1 MALTDSEETTW
12 PATTFVKPMADTA
25 DDEEIKIVAAAI
37 ANARGGRRGMPP
49 IKNILDILPAK
60 LREEV
65 LDDASAVLAAL
76 AGFRKEQTH
85 G

>member
-1 MALTDSEETTW
+1 
-12 PATTFVKPMADTA
+12 MADTA

-65 LDDASAVLAAL
+65 LDDASTVLAAL